1 MKNHLLTVLLFLFC
15 FCAIAQTQ
23 SERFAQ
29 SYALLDAML
38 NDKIEYSFKD
48 AIFSVENAYL
58 EGKLDRTEFE
68 REISVYVNLCNS
80 LLESRLLE
88 YGEKDREAMNKWA
101 AVFTVM
107 TDSIPLYIQDEQ
119 YVYTPFSYD
128 FKDVFGHQDKENLF
142 VSKLLKTRKGNCQS
156 LPYLYKILAEE
167 LGVGANL
174 ALAPNHVYIK
184 HNSERNG
191 WFNTELTSGIFPIDA
206 WIMAS
211 GFVHVDA
218 ITNGVYMKALDNKES
233 IALLLVDLAENYNAK
248 FPENDSSF
256 ALQCAERAINIY
268 PNFAKALILK
278 AEANKIQWQNETDEE
293 RKNEIWANLEKQLS
307 HIHNLGYRQ
316 MPEGMYLNWL
326 VSLKM
331 ERDKYENKKLNNF
344 IKTDR

>member
-1 MKNHLLTVLLFLFC
+1 MKNYLLSTLFFLFC
-15 FCAIAQTQ
+15 FGATAQKQ
-23 SERFAQ
+23 NIHFEE

-48 AIFSVENAYL
+48 AVFSVENAYL
-58 EGKLDRTEFE
+58 DGNSDKLEFE
-68 REISVYVNLCNS
+68 KELLFYVNLCNS
-80 LLESRLLE
+80 LINTRLLK
-88 YGEKDREAMNKWA
+88 YAEKDRETMNKWA
-101 AVFTVM
+101 AVFTIM

-119 YVYTPFSYD
+119 YVYTPFGYD
-128 FKDVFGHQDKENLF
+128 FKDVFGHHDRENLF
-142 VSKLLKTRKGNCQS
+142 VSKLLKKRKGNCQS

-167 LGVGANL
+167 LGADANL

-184 HNSERNG
+184 HNSERHG
-191 WFNTELTSGIFPIDA
+191 WYNTELTSGIFPIDA

-248 FPENDSSF
+248 YPDNDGSF
-256 ALQCAERAINIY
+256 ALQCAERAIAVY

-278 AEANKIQWQNETDEE
+278 AEANKTQWQNETDEVKKE
-293 RKNEIWANLEKQLS
+293 EMWANLEEQLL

-316 MPEGMYLNWL
+316 MPEEMYLYWL
-326 VSLKM
+326 VSLKT
-331 ERDKYENKKLNNF
+331 EREKYENKNLNNF
-344 IKTDR
+344 IKN